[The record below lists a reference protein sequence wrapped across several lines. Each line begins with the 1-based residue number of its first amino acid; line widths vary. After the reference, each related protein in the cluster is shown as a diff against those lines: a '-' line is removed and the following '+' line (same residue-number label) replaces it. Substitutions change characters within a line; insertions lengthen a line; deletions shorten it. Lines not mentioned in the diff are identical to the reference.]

1 MSEVSRIMTR
11 IAGAKSVIEH
21 KEEQTNDDYIMFD
34 VLNDCFE
41 FLKNNMEVLE
51 RDGSRKCH
59 L

>member
-51 RDGSRKCH
+51 RGRNG
-59 L
+59 